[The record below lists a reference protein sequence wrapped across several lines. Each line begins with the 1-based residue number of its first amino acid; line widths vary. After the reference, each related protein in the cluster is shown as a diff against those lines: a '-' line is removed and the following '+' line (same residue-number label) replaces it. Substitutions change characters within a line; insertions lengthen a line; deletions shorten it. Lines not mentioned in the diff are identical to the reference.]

1 MSATF
6 SAVVGEDGKRLH
18 WDREAEMRA
27 YIAKFAADE
36 ILVTIR
42 RKPRTQG
49 TQQLRYYRGVV
60 IPDVAHW
67 SGYTDPDDWA
77 DVHDAMAW
85 KFLRLPD
92 GQFGQP
98 RRRSTA
104 KSDLSL
110 EEMSAY
116 IDQVILWAETSIP
129 GCRVRRP
136 EEVDIDRVVDQEFA

>member
-6 SAVVGEDGKRLH
+6 SAVVSEDGKRLH
-18 WDREAEMRA
+18 WEHEDAKSA

-42 RKPRTQG
+42 RRPRTQG
-49 TQQLRYYRGVV
+49 TQQLKYYRGVV
-60 IPDVAHW
+60 IPDIADA
-67 SGYTDPDDWA
+67 SGYTDPDDYA
-77 DVHDAMAW
+77 EVHDAMAW

-110 EEMSAY
+110 EEMTRY

-136 EEVDIDRVVDQEFA
+136 EEVDIDRVVDQEFV